1 MAEKRE
7 NSVLFSLREL
17 RQIEDDRIKQEELDA
32 RAREEAARR
41 AREDAEQRAVAEAER
56 QRREAEE
63 AERRRVDEEQR
74 RTREDQLRLDE
85 AERRARVEGQMK
97 LEEQRLKME
106 LEAKVT
112 MGSHKKPTVLI
123 AVSVLLFLVVGGLG
137 VFLYVQ
143 HQEQQ
148 KTLQEKRAQQAALLE
163 AEKQLGLLK
172 QNQAEQDVLLQQ
184 LTAAKSKEEADR
196 IAAEI
201 ARKKQQAA
209 EIEARMREAQN
220 RGKSHGAGRPRDDRP
235 KDTGIK
241 KLNCDPSDPLC
252 GVGK

>member
-148 KTLQEKRAQQAALLE
+148 KTLAEKRAAQAQTIELNRQVNALT
-163 AEKQLGLLK
+163 A
-172 QNQAEQDVLLQQ
+172 NQAETEQLVAQLNAAQDQ
-184 LTAAKSKEEADR
+184 KERERINAD
-196 IAAEI
+196 I

-209 EIEARMREAQN
+209 EIEERMRDAQN
-220 RGKSHGAGRPRDDRP
+220 RGKSRGAGRPRDDKP

-252 GVGK
+252 GVNK